1 MSPTKQNHPKNE
13 EGGGRLYMKAA
24 RIYLRMNIKVQC
36 WNEHNV
42 SEIQSGMVGVLQC
55 VPL

>member
-1 MSPTKQNHPKNE
+1 
-13 EGGGRLYMKAA
+13 MKAA

-42 SEIQSGMVGVLQC
+42 SEIQSGMVGALQC
-55 VPL
+55 IPL